1 MKENIILYLSNLI
14 QTPNSAKVLGKE
26 HWAWYNFLAII
37 ALVVGAIA
45 LLSILLRIF
54 IYRMVKKDQRLE
66 EALRDKLE
74 QLEEAEGKAPG
85 TLDKFME
92 DSRKPSTYVIPALIM
107 VVGWGIAI
115 LLFIL

>member
-1 MKENIILYLSNLI
+1 MKENIILYLSNLT
-14 QTPNSAKVLGKE
+14 QAPNSAKVLGKE

-37 ALVVGAIA
+37 GLVVGAIA
-45 LLSILLRIF
+45 LLSILLRVL

-74 QLEEAEGKAPG
+74 QLEEDEGKAPG

-92 DSRKPSTYVIPALIM
+92 DSKKPSTYVIPALIM